1 MRRAYLPSWFPAR
14 AVGIIIPLAL
24 LLISLGHFTGCASKP
39 EAPREV
45 INISKDAPENESWRT
60 TILFTDSARTK
71 ARLVVG
77 HARKYASK
85 MITLLDSGVYVEF
98 YDIDGSIS
106 ATLIADSARVDDRSR
121 DMVAYGAV
129 HVQSDRNKTTVDT
142 DELNWSNERRL
153 LHSDAHVKIVDGM
166 RGRTLEGKGFE
177 SDEGLKNYRIF
188 NASGRT
194 TRSQ

>member
-1 MRRAYLPSWFPAR
+1 MRRVYLPLWLPAR

-24 LLISLGHFTGCASKP
+24 LLIALGHVTGCASKP

-106 ATLIADSARVDDRSR
+106 ATLIADSARVDDRTK

-142 DELNWSNERRL
+142 DELNWSNDRRL

-177 SDEGLKNYRIF
+177 SDEGLK
-188 NASGRT
+188 
-194 TRSQ
+194 